1 MVISQILGGLGNQMF
16 QYAAARALA
25 LSRAQPLLLDLAEF
39 DSYKLHNG
47 FELDRVFVID
57 SAAAKTGDLLPVL
70 GWRTPALVR
79 KVLKRRL
86 FAPLRGAHLAIE
98 PAPNYWPRLQ
108 TIESP
113 LYMMG
118 YWQSERYF
126 LMQEN
131 TIRTDF
137 CFRRALEGRDAA
149 LAAEMADT
157 PSVSVHLRRGDYLSD
172 QVMDICS
179 LDYYRSAAKHM
190 EERIGH
196 PTYYV
201 FSDDADWV
209 RRHVDFLPG
218 ATFIDHNK
226 GPESYKDMHLMSRCK
241 HHIIANSSFSWWGA
255 WLNPSV
261 EKIVVAPRTWFRDGR
276 DDTDHVP
283 SHWTRL

>member
-25 LSRAQPLLLDLAEF
+25 LSRAQPLLLDLVAF
-39 DSYKLHNG
+39 SGYKLHNG
-47 FELDRVFVID
+47 FELDRVFMID
-57 SAAAKTGDLLPVL
+57 SAATKTTDLLPVL
-70 GWRTPALVR
+70 GWRTPTLVR
-79 KVLKRRL
+79 KVLKRSL

-98 PAPNYWPRLQ
+98 PAPNYWARLQ
-108 TIESP
+108 SMESP

-131 TIRTDF
+131 TIRKDF
-137 CFRRALEGRDAA
+137 VFRHALDGRNAA
-149 LAAEMADT
+149 IAEEIAER

-172 QVMDICS
+172 KIMNVCS
-179 LDYYRSAAKHM
+179 TDYYRSAAKYM
-190 EERIGH
+190 EERIGR
-196 PTYYV
+196 PAYFV

-209 RRHVDFLPG
+209 RSHVDFLPG

-226 GPESYKDMHLMSRCK
+226 GPDSYQDMQLMSRCK

-255 WLNPSV
+255 WLNPSA
-261 EKIVVAPRTWFRDGR
+261 EKIVVAPCTWFRDGG
-276 DDTDHVP
+276 DDSDLVP
-283 SHWTRL
+283 SQWTRL